1 MQVTPLVLMQLEK
14 IAAAGIVMI
23 PTPEVPTHFV
33 FSRDG
38 CVVLVERRGEGFGS
52 VGSPGQLTEKGGF
65 AALVE
70 RDGAAWFVAKGGG
83 VEGGFWGGCCCA
95 ASVCRPEDGIAIA
108 GRHPDAFGA
117 ACPISAWVD
126 GWRWF

>member
-14 IAAAGIVMI
+14 IAAAGIVLI
-23 PTPEVPTHFV
+23 PTPEVQTHFV

-65 AALVE
+65 AALVD
-70 RDGAAWFVAKGGG
+70 RGGVAWFVAKG
-83 VEGGFWGGCCCA
+83 VEWRAVPGEAEA
-95 ASVCRPEDGIAIA
+95 ARRLFTDL
-108 GRHPDAFGA
+108 R
-117 ACPISAWVD
+117 SAL
-126 GWRWF
+126 R

>member
-1 MQVTPLVLMQLEK
+1 MQLEK

-23 PTPEVPTHFV
+23 PTPDVPTHFV

-70 RDGAAWFVAKGGG
+70 RDGAAWFVAKGGEWKAVAG
-83 VEGGFWGGCCCA
+83 EA
-95 ASVCRPEDGIAIA
+95 A
-108 GRHPDAFGA
+108 A
-117 ACPISAWVD
+117 ARRLFTDLRTAL
-126 GWRWF
+126 R

>member
-70 RDGAAWFVAKGGG
+70 RDGAAWFVAKGGEWKAVSG
-83 VEGGFWGGCCCA
+83 EA
-95 ASVCRPEDGIAIA
+95 A
-108 GRHPDAFGA
+108 A
-117 ACPISAWVD
+117 ARRLFAD
-126 GWRWF
+126 LRTALR